1 MVLASECLHVFA
13 LSVAQ
18 MFGRS
23 DENQCKYDGFG
34 SLNDIEANSCFGQL
48 KTSMAGRIQLIHC
61 FLGYLEPPL
70 ISQSM
75 VHLYVALIAG
85 CHKARVSPELER
97 KRKAAYRRPES
108 QGAPS

>member
-1 MVLASECLHVFA
+1 
-13 LSVAQ
+13 
-18 MFGRS
+18 
-23 DENQCKYDGFG
+23 
-34 SLNDIEANSCFGQL
+34 
-48 KTSMAGRIQLIHC
+48 
-61 FLGYLEPPL
+61 LGYLEPPL